1 MDSPSRILLASGN
14 RSKLAELAHLLQPL
28 GLELLSPA
36 DVGGLPEV
44 DEDQPSFALNARK
57 KALSAAAASGEW
69 ALADD
74 SGLEVAALG
83 GEPGVRSAR
92 YAGPGADDAR
102 NNALVLQRLA
112 GVPAERRGARF
123 VCALALARPG
133 AAGEP
138 PRVEL
143 EVEGE
148 VHGRILDE
156 PRGTGGFGYDPLFL
170 LSEDGAPHAGRS
182 FGELERA
189 QKAAVSHRGRALA
202 RLARELGARL
212 RSRR

>member
-1 MDSPSRILLASGN
+1 MHGPSRILLASGN
-14 RSKLAELAHLLQPL
+14 RSKLAELALLLEPL
-28 GLELLSPA
+28 GLQLLSPA

-44 DEDQPSFALNARK
+44 EEDQPSFALNARK

-74 SGLEVAALG
+74 SGLEVEALG

-92 YAGPGADDAR
+92 FAGPGADDAR
-102 NNALVLQRLA
+102 NNALLLQRLA
-112 GVPAERRGARF
+112 AVPAERRAARF

-138 PRVEL
+138 PRIEL
-143 EVEGE
+143 AVHGE
-148 VHGRILDE
+148 VRGRILE
-156 PRGTGGFGYDPLFL
+156 EARGAGGFGYDPLFL
-170 LSEDGAPHAGRS
+170 LSEEGAPHAGRS

-202 RLARELGARL
+202 RLTHELDARL
-212 RSRR
+212 RRSR